1 MKNIQ
6 KQKIDKNKKE
16 EKDNYFKFVT
26 TLAILLLIFVITYF
40 LIGLFYTKEINFNK
54 KEDESAEISVDNTT
68 IMIGQLFDQVQS
80 EYYVLIYDVSDKDS
94 SIASWLSVYKN
105 KDNAL
110 SVYTVDSTKKFNSK
124 YITNDNSNKNASD
137 LSNLKVK
144 SPTLIKISNKS
155 ISEYIEGEEDI
166 INIFKSN

>member
-68 IMIGQLFDQVQS
+68 IMIWQFFDQVQS

>member
-68 IMIGQLFDQVQS
+68 ILIGQLFDQVQS

-124 YITNDNSNKNASD
+124 YITNDNSNINDSD